1 MHHRNYHFFSAPP
14 VRWLVALVW
23 TLWISIILIQP
34 EAQPV
39 IDIGLRPAPP
49 SFERELVF
57 TAGHVIAF
65 GVTALLW
72 WWVMTRYTANPRAL
86 IVSVCI
92 TLIIGIV
99 TESLQAYAPDR
110 HPSIADLL
118 ANVAGASLVALWLY
132 RHGQTLHTH
141 TTQPAG

>member
-1 MHHRNYHFFSAPP
+1 MHHRNHRLSAPP
-14 VRWLVALVW
+14 IRWLVALLW

-57 TAGHVIAF
+57 TTGHVIAF
-65 GVTALLW
+65 GLTALLW

-86 IVSVCI
+86 IVAVGI
-92 TLIIGIV
+92 ALIVGTV
-99 TESLQAYAPDR
+99 TESLQAYTPDR
-110 HPSIADLL
+110 HPSIADFL
-118 ANVAGASLVALWLY
+118 ANVTGASLVALWLY
-132 RHGQTLHTH
+132 RHGQTIHPH